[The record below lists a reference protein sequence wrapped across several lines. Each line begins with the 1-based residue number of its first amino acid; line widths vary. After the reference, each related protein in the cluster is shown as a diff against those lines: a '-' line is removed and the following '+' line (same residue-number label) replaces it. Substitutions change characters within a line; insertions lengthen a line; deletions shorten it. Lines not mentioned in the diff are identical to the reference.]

1 MPQLLLF
8 PLWPEWAFCGFWFE
22 LTNEPT
28 LLPVAP
34 HSEGCE
40 FSQEIVKYRG
50 IVEEAVFDCFG
61 RPSFFG
67 EVVEVAQRRVG
78 ETLKHLNPN
87 TRTEEEFRR
96 LIEVEARLLAR
107 EMEVQF
113 LADRDSRS
121 AARASSKA
129 EKIHALRATV
139 GR

>member
-1 MPQLLLF
+1 MSV
-8 PLWPEWAFCGFWFE
+8 LWIEFD

-28 LLPVAP
+28 LLPVTP
-34 HSEGCE
+34 HLEGCE

-67 EVVEVAQRRVG
+67 EVVEVVQRQVG

-87 TRTEEEFRR
+87 IRTEEEFRW
-96 LIEVEARLLAR
+96 LIQVEARLLAR

-113 LADRDSRS
+113 SQTGILGALQERGVKLKRFMRF
-121 AARASSKA
+121 APQLGNRNRKISSKS
-129 EKIHALRATV
+129 
-139 GR
+139 

>member
-1 MPQLLLF
+1 MSV
-8 PLWPEWAFCGFWFE
+8 LWIEFD

-67 EVVEVAQRRVG
+67 EVVEVVQRRVG

-96 LIEVEARLLAR
+96 LIQVEAPVCWRAKWK
-107 EMEVQF
+107 F
-113 LADRDSRS
+113 NSRRPGFSS
-121 AARASSKA
+121 AARARSKA
-129 EKIHALRATV
+129 EKIHALRAAV
-139 GR
+139 GK

>member
-1 MPQLLLF
+1 MSV
-8 PLWPEWAFCGFWFE
+8 LWIEFD

-50 IVEEAVFDCFG
+50 IVEEVMFDCFG

-67 EVVEVAQRRVG
+67 EVVEVQRRVG

-87 TRTEEEFRR
+87 IRTEEEFRW
-96 LIEVEARLLAR
+96 LIQVEARLLAR

-113 LADRDSRS
+113 SQTGILGALQERAVKLKRFMRFAPQSGDRNRKI
-121 AARASSKA
+121 SSKS
-129 EKIHALRATV
+129 
-139 GR
+139 

>member
-1 MPQLLLF
+1 MSV
-8 PLWPEWAFCGFWFE
+8 LWIEFD

-67 EVVEVAQRRVG
+67 EVVEVQRRVG
-78 ETLKHLNPN
+78 ETLKHVNPN

-96 LIEVEARLLAR
+96 LIQVEARLLAS

-113 LADRDSRS
+113 SETGILGALQERGVKLKRFMRYAPQSGNRN
-121 AARASSKA
+121 RKISSKS
-129 EKIHALRATV
+129 
-139 GR
+139 